1 MFTRAQRTSSN
12 SMPSWMNSPTGET
25 PPPSA
30 RGRKGGGRAHTS
42 SFGDPSQP
50 SWLNES
56 TPRAATTTWT
66 GSGEGDPLLPNKDTY
81 VDIGLTR
88 RQFKGPLGKR
98 YSTDMLCFLLF
109 VVYMVGMV
117 ALGIVAFVQD
127 GLTEKAIYLTEGV
140 DFRGRGCGPSGAV
153 FFPHYQTNPD
163 FGVCVTSCPIQ
174 GINVDVTLPVL
185 SSAAWVNVSDVIAS
199 PVPPAVANATTSMS
213 TTFQSVSFP
222 GYDTI
227 KQGYVCAPKEALDA
241 VSADTSQL
249 NDVLGLYIGGI
260 RQNWEPLLYSAGIC
274 LGFAIVYLIL
284 LRFGGCFILGLS
296 VVSIQVALVVAA
308 AYVWSLSTNDGLDRH
323 AQNILLIV
331 AVFLVC
337 GAMAYFLAVVVLV
350 QRLLLAGKFLV
361 YGTRVFSNMNKMAL
375 IPFAYAFALVAVLAW
390 GLSVAVCLFTAGTAV
405 DVEEAIPVESGG
417 TVTVLVRSFQRNTT
431 LRWLFVYHAFGMYW
445 VVSVLLALVDM
456 TVAMAVGVWYFTPTD
471 RQTKAKAF
479 DVADPVQFSMTTIVK
494 YHVGTAAFS
503 ALVVAPVRGRYDWQ
517 LVWPAL
523 FDPVLLLHLV
533 LQSVH
538 RVYLQGVVLYHGDR
552 RHELLQRRKSRA
564 WTHYVAHSAHWGHQP
579 HRKRQCVAWQN
590 SDLQRHH
597 GSCMDV
603 DGQQDVAVV
612 DSGANGG
619 RGAGFV
625 RDSPHVYDAVRDVDQ
640 CVALELCP
648 GRKHERRTEPRR
660 VCPSGFH
667 QGGQRQPAAKMANCF
682 VIVMAIL
689 HWTERSVHVH
699 TCVNIHISCFN
710 LFGLGN
716 KRMVKM
722 KSLPDRRPLMDGT
735 VLCSLINH
743 VE

>member
-1 MFTRAQRTSSN
+1 
-12 SMPSWMNSPTGET
+12 
-25 PPPSA
+25 
-30 RGRKGGGRAHTS
+30 
-42 SFGDPSQP
+42 
-50 SWLNES
+50 
-56 TPRAATTTWT
+56 
-66 GSGEGDPLLPNKDTY
+66 
-81 VDIGLTR
+81 
-88 RQFKGPLGKR
+88 
-98 YSTDMLCFLLF
+98 MLCFLLF

-503 ALVVAPVRGRYDWQ
+503 ALVVAPVRYIRNFFMYIDDHKEADMTGNWFGQLCSTLCCCCIWCFNRFIVFICKESYFITAIEGTSFYSAAKVAHGLITSRILRIGAINRIGNASVLLVRYHGLFSIRDGQMIVQGKTLICSATTAVAWTLMANKTSPSSIVVPMVVVA
-517 LVWPAL
+517 LVSYAIAHTFMTL
-523 FDPVLLLHLV
+523 YETSINVLLLSFALDE
-533 LQSVH
+533 S
-538 RVYLQGVVLYHGDR
+538 
-552 RHELLQRRKSRA
+552 
-564 WTHYVAHSAHWGHQP
+564 
-579 HRKRQCVAWQN
+579 
-590 SDLQRHH
+590 
-597 GSCMDV
+597 M
-603 DGQQDVAVV
+603 
-612 DSGANGG
+612 NGG
-619 RGAGFV
+619 RNRAEFAQADFTKYV
-625 RDSPHVYDAVRDVDQ
+625 
-640 CVALELCP
+640 
-648 GRKHERRTEPRR
+648 
-660 VCPSGFH
+660 
-667 QGGQRQPAAKMANCF
+667 
-682 VIVMAIL
+682 
-689 HWTERSVHVH
+689 
-699 TCVNIHISCFN
+699 
-710 LFGLGN
+710 
-716 KRMVKM
+716 
-722 KSLPDRRPLMDGT
+722 
-735 VLCSLINH
+735 
-743 VE
+743 